1 MKRTAIKCF
10 DEKASIVIFGRNGDF
25 KISIDMYEDPNNFL
39 NVTLTSQEAMEL
51 ARYIE
56 RRTEEMAKDN
66 DTPES
71 VQSDNE

>member
-10 DEKASIVIFGRNGDF
+10 DEEASIEIYGRNGEF
-25 KISIDMYEDPNNFL
+25 YIFMGLYEDL
-39 NVTLTSQEAMEL
+39 NDSLSVTLTSQEAMDL

-56 RRTEEMAKDN
+56 RRAEEMAKDD

-71 VQSDNE
+71 EASHNE

>member
-10 DEKASIVIFGRNGDF
+10 DEKASIEIFGRNGDF

>member
-1 MKRTAIKCF
+1 MKRIAIKCF
-10 DEKASIVIFGRNGDF
+10 DEEASIEIYGRNGEF
-25 KISIDMYEDPNNFL
+25 YIDMGLYEDPNDSL
-39 NVTLTSQEAMEL
+39 SMTLTIDEAMDL

-56 RRTEEMAKDN
+56 RRAEEMAKDD